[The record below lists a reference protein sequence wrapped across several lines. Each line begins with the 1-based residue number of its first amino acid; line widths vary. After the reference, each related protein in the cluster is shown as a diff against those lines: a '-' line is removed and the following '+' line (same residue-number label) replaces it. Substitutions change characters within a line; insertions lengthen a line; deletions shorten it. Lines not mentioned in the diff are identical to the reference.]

1 MRVNADLFCFM
12 PEEYECISYCITG
25 INIFTRLNK
34 ECPCVCARVC
44 VRMAVYVVY
53 TKIHWQ
59 AMKSLLTRLN
69 LVSFS
74 MQGVSLC
81 LN

>member
-44 VRMAVYVVY
+44 VSA
-53 TKIHWQ
+53 WQ
-59 AMKSLLTRLN
+59 FMWFTPRFIGRL
-69 LVSFS
+69 
-74 MQGVSLC
+74 
-81 LN
+81 

>member
-1 MRVNADLFCFM
+1 MRFNAGLFCFM

-34 ECPCVCARVC
+34 ECPCVC

-53 TKIHWQ
+53 TKTHWQ
-59 AMKSLLTRLN
+59 AMKSLLIRLN

-74 MQGVSLC
+74 LQGVSLC

>member
-1 MRVNADLFCFM
+1 MRFNADLFCFM

-25 INIFTRLNK
+25 IN
-34 ECPCVCARVC
+34 CPCVC

-53 TKIHWQ
+53 TKTHWQ

-74 MQGVSLC
+74 LQGVSLC

>member
-1 MRVNADLFCFM
+1 MRFNADLFCFM

-44 VRMAVYVVY
+44 VCS
-53 TKIHWQ
+53 H
-59 AMKSLLTRLN
+59 
-69 LVSFS
+69 
-74 MQGVSLC
+74 GSLC
-81 LN
+81 GLHQDSLAGYEILAYTS